1 MVCVSGR
8 SVFFENQ
15 FYFYFELEYSKIHFF
30 QNRDLTWYAT
40 CSKMI
45 VTNKQ
50 ECLLCFNGNVS
61 NRNVVDNG
69 LYYLN
74 MHFLPNRWNRWE
86 ETHKMKIF
94 EFFFSEKPSCEF
106 LVLVMNLHAKNQ
118 ENRWSR
124 FWDKMIT
131 NYY

>member
-1 MVCVSGR
+1 
-8 SVFFENQ
+8 
-15 FYFYFELEYSKIHFF
+15 
-30 QNRDLTWYAT
+30 
-40 CSKMI
+40 MI

-61 NRNVVDNG
+61 NRNVVDNDFVLSKYAFSAKSLEPLRGNTQNG
-69 LYYLN
+69 LL
-74 MHFLPNRWNRWE
+74 
-86 ETHKMKIF
+86 KIF

-124 FWDKMIT
+124 FSDKMIT